1 MRGMYDYEPSV
12 HKRWLPVGIWKGGRT
27 AMLAG
32 REEEHFV
39 INVRDGLVSRSA
51 LSCRRLLH
59 ICIGCHG
66 LDKV

>member
-1 MRGMYDYEPSV
+1 M
-12 HKRWLPVGIWKGGRT
+12 GIREGGR
-27 AMLAG
+27 AAGLAG

-59 ICIGCHG
+59 VCIGCHG

>member
-1 MRGMYDYEPSV
+1 MRGMYDCEPSV
-12 HKRWLPVGIWKGGRT
+12 HKRCLPVGIWEGGRT
-27 AMLAG
+27 AGLAG

-51 LSCRRLLH
+51 LSCRSLLH
-59 ICIGCHG
+59 VCIGCHG